1 MAARPPRRT
10 AGGPRPRA
18 KRRRAEPARGRRAAL
33 GLLLAGLIGV
43 TVAVYVIWLGP
54 PEPGAAP
61 GVAPGMV
68 AREQPRPTAPPNPL
82 PPPRTVMPEPSAA
95 APSPRATTAPAPAR
109 PAEPP
114 KADAKPSAFA
124 AWQRHAVPVAA
135 VQGRPAIAVVIDDM
149 GVDRRRSMQVV
160 ALPGPLTLAWLPY
173 ANGARAQAAAA
184 RRAGHELLVHIP
196 MEPSGIADPGPD
208 AMLTG
213 LPPEELRRRLKAGL
227 SAIDDYV
234 GINNHMGSRFTED
247 RKAMALVLKEI
258 GRRGLLFLDSRTS
271 GRSVGHALARE
282 MRLPAAVRDV
292 FIDHDMSPAA
302 VRASLAKLEQVA
314 RRQGFAI
321 GIGHPHDVTIRA
333 LAEWLPGLE
342 QRGFTRIP
350 VSAVVQAHGNGGT

>member
-1 MAARPPRRT
+1 M
-10 AGGPRPRA
+10 G
-18 KRRRAEPARGRRAAL
+18 
-33 GLLLAGLIGV
+33 I
-43 TVAVYVIWLGP
+43 TVAFYVIWFDPAGP
-54 PEPGAAP
+54 GAEPG
-61 GVAPGMV
+61 VV
-68 AREQPRPTAPPNPL
+68 AREAARPTAPPNPP
-82 PPPRTVMPEPSAA
+82 PPPRTAQSPPAA
-95 APSPRATTAPAPAR
+95 APAPRVAAAPVK

-114 KADAKPSAFA
+114 DADTGTSVLSA
-124 AWQRHAVPVAA
+124 AWQRHAVPAA
-135 VQGRPAIAVVIDDM
+135 EGQGRPAIAIVIDDM
-149 GVDRRRSMQVV
+149 GVDRRRSAQVV

-173 ANGARAQAAAA
+173 ANDVRAQATAA
-184 RRAGHELLVHIP
+184 RMAGHELLVHMP
-196 MEPSGIADPGPD
+196 MEPSGVADPGPG

-213 LPPEELRRRLKAGL
+213 LPPEELRRRLEVGL

-247 RKAMALVLKEI
+247 REAMALVLEEV

-302 VRASLAKLEQVA
+302 VRASLGKLEQVA

-321 GIGHPHDVTIRA
+321 GIGHPHDVTIQA

-342 QRGFTRIP
+342 MRGFTRIP
-350 VSAVVQAHGNGGT
+350 VSAVVQVYRSDGT